1 MTIKTREKLKY
12 RFEKINYLTWIDR
25 YSTWTPGHKHY
36 TIFLKAIK
44 KEYPNVKIESFD
56 ASKEPYSFSHTNY
69 SLSGDVRLV
78 LKFKD
83 EADEAEFII
92 RESS

>member
-44 KEYPNVKIESFD
+44 KEYPNVEISYHSD
-56 ASKEPYSFSHTNY
+56 Y
-69 SLSGDVRLV
+69 SLSGDVRIV

-83 EADEAEFII
+83 EADEAEFIM